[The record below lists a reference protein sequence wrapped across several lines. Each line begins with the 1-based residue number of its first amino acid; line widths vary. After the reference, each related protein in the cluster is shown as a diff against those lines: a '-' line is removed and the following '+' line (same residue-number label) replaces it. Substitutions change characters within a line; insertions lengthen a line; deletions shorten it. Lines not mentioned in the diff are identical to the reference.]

1 MKEKKAQVNQP
12 RNYFRSP
19 TYLTTTHVST
29 L

>member
-19 TYLTTTHVST
+19 NVTTTQVST